1 MILTASLLYSCGNSY
16 PPDFSK
22 KGKIIGKMTNS
33 EDISMYAL
41 SYKIGSHTFRREFKA
56 PYAFAN
62 MGDIVSYH
70 QGVIKVV
77 EEAGQ

>member
-1 MILTASLLYSCGNSY
+1 
-16 PPDFSK
+16 
-22 KGKIIGKMTNS
+22 MTNS